1 MGSAAVA
8 ARLLGAVD
16 DGRRSGARRVDAE
29 LSGKVALVTG
39 GATGMGAAHVR
50 RLAGAGA
57 SVVAADVRDDDAS
70 ALAESLGTAVRWEH
84 LDVRD
89 ADGWRR
95 VVQATEERM
104 GPIEVLVN
112 NAGVIEWG
120 GVADMSEPRFR
131 HVLDVNVVGVF
142 LGMQAVVP
150 SMRRVGQGSI
160 INISSTAG
168 MVGAPAAV
176 AYTASKWAVR
186 GMTKA
191 AALELAPFRIRVNS
205 VHPGLIHTPMSQA
218 AGSTSGTPPLGRV
231 GEPDDVA
238 WAVVHLA
245 SDASSY
251 TTGAEIVIDGGRLA
265 GW

>member
-1 MGSAAVA
+1 MDVGAAMSA
-8 ARLLGAVD
+8 
-16 DGRRSGARRVDAE
+16 S

-39 GATGMGAAHVR
+39 GATGMGEAHVR

-57 SVVAADVRDDDAS
+57 AVVVADVRDVEARELADTLGAS
-70 ALAESLGTAVRWEH
+70 VRAEH

-89 ADGWRR
+89 AEAWRR
-95 VVQATEERM
+95 VVASTEEHL

-112 NAGVIEWG
+112 NAGVVVWG
-120 GVADMSEPRFR
+120 GVADMAEPQFR
-131 HVLDVNVVGVF
+131 QVLDVNVVGVF

-150 SMRRVGQGSI
+150 SMRRIGKGSI
-160 INISSTAG
+160 VNISSTAG
-168 MVGAPAAV
+168 MVGAPASI

-191 AALELAPFRIRVNS
+191 AALELAPFGIRVNS
-205 VHPGLIHTPMSQA
+205 VHPGLVETPMSQA
-218 AGSTSGTPPLGRV
+218 AARTSGTPPLGRI
-231 GEPDDVA
+231 GQPDDVA
-238 WAVVHLA
+238 WTVVHLA